1 MRAARAGLPEADL
14 RDAASFASDRP
25 ATPLIDAP
33 ALASALGLSR
43 LLIKDETHRW
53 DLNAFKITG
62 AGYALERMERNS
74 SRKNFEGDGSR
85 NSSGKNFSIV
95 TASAGNHGRAVARAA
110 RERGLPCR
118 VFLPSDALPQR
129 LAAIRDEG
137 ADVVIVDGSYEEAVA
152 RAAGDAAA
160 TGALLVSDTAPPGD
174 PAIPALIVRGYT
186 RIFSEAEAAWPA
198 PPGLVVVQGGVGGLV
213 GAAAGWLRTRLPNVT
228 LIAVEPEG
236 SACLGESARAG
247 QPITLPHTEPTSMVC
262 LRCATPN
269 SAAWPLIA
277 AGVDGFVTVT
287 DAEADEAVRALARA
301 GIAAG
306 ASGACGL
313 AGLAAIA
320 PDFPDT
326 AALIVV
332 TEGP

>member
-1 MRAARAGLPEADL
+1 MRADRAGLPEADL
-14 RDAASFASDRP
+14 RDAASFAPDKPS
-25 ATPLIDAP
+25 TPLGDAP
-33 ALASALGLSR
+33 ALARALGLSR

-62 AGYALERMERNS
+62 AGYALARIA
-74 SRKNFEGDGSR
+74 GSEDPR
-85 NSSGKNFSIV
+85 HRWRGSSGPAIV

-129 LAAIRDEG
+129 VAAIRGEG
-137 ADVVIVDGSYEEAVA
+137 ADVVTVNGTYEEAVA
-152 RAAGDAAA
+152 RAADDAAA

-174 PAIPALIVRGYT
+174 PEIPALIVRGYT

-198 PPGLVVVQGGVGGLV
+198 PPDLVVVQGGVGGLV
-213 GAAAGWLRTRLPNVT
+213 GAAAGWFRTRLPGVT
-228 LIAVEPEG
+228 LIAAEPEG
-236 SACLGESARAG
+236 AACLRESARAG
-247 QPITLPHTEPTSMVC
+247 APITLPRTEPTSMVC

-269 SAAWPLIA
+269 TAAWPLIA

-287 DAEADEAVRALARA
+287 DAEAAAAVRALAA
-301 GIAAG
+301 IGIDAG

-313 AGLAAIA
+313 AGLTAIA
-320 PDFPDT
+320 SEFPT
-326 AALIVV
+326 AAALIIV